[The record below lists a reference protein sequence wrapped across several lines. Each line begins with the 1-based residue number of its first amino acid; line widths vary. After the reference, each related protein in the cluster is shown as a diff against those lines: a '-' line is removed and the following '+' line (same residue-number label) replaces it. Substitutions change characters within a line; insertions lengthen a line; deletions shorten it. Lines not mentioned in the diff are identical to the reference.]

1 MEKVMGVVIDD
12 DMLHAARVSEPE
24 IKLELAELQ
33 YQRDPL
39 ALGQAA
45 RLTGLSQA
53 RMRLTAARNK

>member
-1 MEKVMGVVIDD
+1 MGVVIDD